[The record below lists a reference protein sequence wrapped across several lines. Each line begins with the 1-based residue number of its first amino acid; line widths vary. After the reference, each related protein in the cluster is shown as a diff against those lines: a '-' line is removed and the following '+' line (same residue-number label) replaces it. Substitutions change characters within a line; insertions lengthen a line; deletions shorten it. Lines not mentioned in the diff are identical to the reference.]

1 MKITIKMKENDKIKA
16 GKIRFKKLILDTVS
30 PVEIQLNAMDYETA
44 FDGNLYQDYEV
55 GTVDGKTID
64 TESIRNLKK
73 TWSRLELTAAYITM
87 DSQIEEIDASE
98 MQDLDIL
105 NIQYD
110 YEYAICE
117 SLFFRFQHITLPIK
131 GIDQVFT
138 RYEYEQLADII
149 RAKDD
154 KATAMNA
161 LDRCDSICEN
171 TTQILKKDTNF
182 PSSFR
187 DGILNCYSGTD
198 EAAVIDEY
206 LYEHYGQEITVS
218 FVSNKDTENEIIQE
232 VTLPENI
239 VDHLIEDIREMH
251 NGGSTDAINL
261 PEYYDDYGDLLD
273 LQYVDKIIKN

>member
-16 GKIRFKKLILDTVS
+16 EKIRFKKLILDTVS
-30 PVEIQLNAMDYETA
+30 PVEIQLNAMNYETA

-64 TESIRNLKK
+64 AESIRNLKK

-87 DSQIEEIDASE
+87 DSHIEEIDASE

-117 SLFFRFQHITLPIK
+117 SLFFRYQHITLPIK

-161 LDRCDSICEN
+161 LERCD
-171 TTQILKKDTNF
+171 
-182 PSSFR
+182 
-187 DGILNCYSGTD
+187 SGTD

-218 FVSNKDTENEIIQE
+218 FVSNKDTDNEIIQE

-239 VDHLIEDIREMH
+239 VDHLIEDIRELH

-261 PEYYDDYGDLLD
+261 PKYYDDYGDLLD